1 MSTIRER
8 TARSSSVH
16 GSRCPENRSGR
27 DPGGRGSRRA
37 SWSKDLLGQWL
48 ARRSTLP
55 TFSQRP
61 LQIQRGISDIFIFG
75 VAAGG
80 GINAV

>member
-37 SWSKDLLGQWL
+37 